1 MDVVAMV
8 EEDDRRKAQHSMDSV
23 EVERRAVDLKR
34 LLREA
39 EEEAVVEATM
49 EVASDDAFPMAL
61 FLLMRA
67 KVVVPI
73 YKI

>member
-8 EEDDRRKAQHSMDSV
+8 EEDDRRKAQHLMDSV

-39 EEEAVVEATM
+39 EEEVVVEATM
-49 EVASDDAFPMAL
+49 EVASGDAFPMAL